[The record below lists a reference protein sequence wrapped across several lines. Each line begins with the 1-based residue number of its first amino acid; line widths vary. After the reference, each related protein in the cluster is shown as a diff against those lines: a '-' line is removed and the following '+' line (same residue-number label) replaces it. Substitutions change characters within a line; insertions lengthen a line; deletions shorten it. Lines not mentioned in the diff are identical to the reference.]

1 MCNFKKVN
9 IINSAK
15 VTGFELE
22 LDSKSACEFA
32 ALTETRCKLSSMFCT
47 DLEKFVLYK
56 SRS

>member
-1 MCNFKKVN
+1 MQLQKNKF
-9 IINSAK
+9 NSAK

-32 ALTETRCKLSSMFCT
+32 ALTETRFKLSSMFCT